1 MVLVV
6 SVVLAGALAA
16 AAIAGLFTV
25 ANPPPPEPFRFP
37 TPGPAA
43 GAARPPG

>member
-37 TPGPAA
+37 TPGP